1 VEVESRSKHVVY
13 KRPRVHVR
21 EECDGEDDSIR
32 TDATEMAQR
41 DVLLAEIS
49 EGAIEIGEVGTV
61 LLGIEADDSAGEEPD
76 LADDE
81 GGPGQ
86 DDASKDEESDSFDED
101 SPSPLQVEEGR
112 LNLEEFVDDELSEL
126 VSDGELEEV
135 PTCRLDSAS
144 P

>member
-1 VEVESRSKHVVY
+1 LERWGPFFLALK
-13 KRPRVHVR
+13 
-21 EECDGEDDSIR
+21 
-32 TDATEMAQR
+32 EMM
-41 DVLLAEIS
+41 
-49 EGAIEIGEVGTV
+49 
-61 LLGIEADDSAGEEPD
+61 
-76 LADDE
+76 ADDE

-86 DDASKDEESDSFDED
+86 DDAGKDEESDSFDED